1 MSHIAFF
8 NAPAP
13 GHLMPTLAVVEELV
27 RRGHRVTYP
36 ATEAHAQEIAS
47 TGATVPVYSSTI
59 DVQRDFPPGIDNWLA
74 KLLLTSARE
83 SAAITPALEAMF
95 ADDLPDVVVYD
106 GFVRFVGEVFS
117 EKWHRPSV
125 RLFPVGCV
133 SQHVTRQIG
142 DQAYDELVAALDR
155 LAAMHGVDP
164 QVAFH
169 GLRGDPDAL
178 KIVFYPSRFGYVDAA
193 TDDRFVFV
201 GPCFRRREL
210 SGDWRPPDSGFPV
223 VLISMGTT
231 FNLQPEFFRLCV
243 KAFTGRPWHVVLA
256 LGPGSDLGQLG
267 PLPPNVEAHE
277 WIPFQP
283 VLRHAAVS
291 VCIAGT
297 GSVMHALYEGTPLVV
312 VPQLEA
318 TEGLVGQ
325 VRDFGLA
332 RIVRPE
338 ELTPD
343 RLRDAVAD
351 VAADESVRRN
361 VLDMQRHVR
370 EAGGASRAADEILAH
385 LGRSTKGER

>member
-1 MSHIAFF
+1 VTHIAFF

-36 ATEAHAQEIAS
+36 ATEAYAAEIAS

-83 SAAITPALEAMF
+83 SAAITPVLETF
-95 ADDLPDVVVYD
+95 FEDDLPDLVVYD
-106 GFVRFVGEVFS
+106 GFVRFVGELFS
-117 EKWHRPSV
+117 EKWNRPSV

-142 DQAYDELVAALDR
+142 DQAYDELRAALDQ

-164 QVAFH
+164 EVAFH

-193 TDDRFVFV
+193 DDDQFVFV
-201 GPCFRRREL
+201 GPCFRRRALE
-210 SGDWRPPDSGFPV
+210 GDWQPPDNGFPV
-223 VLISMGTT
+223 VLISLGTT

-243 KAFTGRPWHVVLA
+243 KAFTGQPWHAVLA
-256 LGPGSDLGQLG
+256 VGPGTGVEQLG
-267 PLPPNVEAHE
+267 PLPPNIEVHE
-277 WIPFQP
+277 WIPFQA
-283 VLRHAAVS
+283 VLRQAAVT
-291 VCIAGT
+291 VCSAGT
-297 GSVMHALYEGTPLVV
+297 GTVMHSLYEGTPLVV
-312 VPQLEA
+312 VPQMEA
-318 TEGLVGQ
+318 VDGLVRQ

-332 RIVRPE
+332 RVVRPE
-338 ELTPD
+338 ELTAD
-343 RLRDAVAD
+343 RLRDAVD
-351 VAADESVRRN
+351 GLAADESVRRN
-361 VLDMQRHVR
+361 ILEMRQHVR
-370 EAGGASRAADEILAH
+370 EAGGAPRAADEILAH
-385 LGRSTKGER
+385 LGRSV

>member
-1 MSHIAFF
+1 VTHIAFF

-36 ATEAHAQEIAS
+36 ATEAYAAEIAS

-83 SAAITPALEAMF
+83 SAAITPVLETF
-95 ADDLPDVVVYD
+95 FEDDLPDLVVYD
-106 GFVRFVGEVFS
+106 GFVRFVGELFS
-117 EKWHRPSV
+117 EKWNRPSV

-142 DQAYDELVAALDR
+142 DQAYDELRAALDR

-164 QVAFH
+164 EVAFH

-193 TDDRFVFV
+193 DDDQFVFV
-201 GPCFRRREL
+201 GPCFRRRALE
-210 SGDWRPPDSGFPV
+210 GDWQPPDNGFPV
-223 VLISMGTT
+223 VLISLGTT

-243 KAFTGRPWHVVLA
+243 KAFTDQPWLAVLA
-256 LGPGSDLGQLG
+256 VGPGSGAEQLG
-267 PLPPNVEAHE
+267 PLPPNIEVHE
-277 WIPFQP
+277 WIPFQA
-283 VLRHAAVS
+283 VLRQAAVT
-291 VCIAGT
+291 VCSAGT
-297 GSVMHALYEGTPLVV
+297 GTVMHSLYEGTPLVV
-312 VPQLEA
+312 VPQMEA
-318 TEGLVGQ
+318 VDGLVRQ

-332 RIVRPE
+332 RVVRPE
-338 ELTPD
+338 ELTAD
-343 RLRDAVAD
+343 RLRDAVD
-351 VAADESVRRN
+351 GLAADESVRRN
-361 VLDMQRHVR
+361 VLEMRQHVR
-370 EAGGASRAADEILAH
+370 EAGGAPRAADEILAH
-385 LGRSTKGER
+385 LGRSV